1 MQLSE
6 IIRCKSDNN
15 YTTFYLENGQK
26 TLVSKTLKYFADML
40 KEHRFL
46 RIHQSHLIDT
56 KYIKEF
62 IKSDGGHLVLK
73 DKSNIPVSIR
83 KRNEVIESLDNLK
96 ELLFLNFPY
105 FPYFLDTKKVFP
117 FLRRLCFLGGRRD
130 SNPRH
135 SVPQTD
141 TLTN

>member
-15 YTTFYLENGQK
+15 YITFYLENGQK
-26 TLVSKTLKYFADML
+26 RLVSITLKYFTDML

-46 RIHQSHLIDT
+46 RIHQSHVIDT

-62 IKSDGGHLVLK
+62 IKSEGGRLVLK

-96 ELLFLNFPY
+96 ELLFQNFY
-105 FPYFLDTKKVFP
+105 TFHVF
-117 FLRRLCFLGGRRD
+117 
-130 SNPRH
+130 
-135 SVPQTD
+135 
-141 TLTN
+141 